1 MCVCVCVCVCVW
13 WRGLYIDM
21 LVREGLSGRVTCL
34 VGQNEVNRPVP
45 RISVARILLE
55 KEWQAQRP

>member
-1 MCVCVCVCVCVW
+1 M
-13 WRGLYIDM
+13 YIDM